1 MFCKNVFFRSRVE
14 TDWRA
19 AGADRSQDAT
29 GVHGSAAPKEAT
41 AMAVILF
48 TQQAQAQAQKG
59 QQEEATYEE
68 FKRAATGVLVLRGQH
83 IVDENGLRTRAAS
96 FLEGMLKDEQ
106 PLTPCTRYR
115 EENDMFVSPLTRARQ
130 TGWAFGN
137 AFISVNTLIGLIS
150 PGYQLPEY
158 KAVRA
163 VPRPNGQVNDDE
175 MMWVIG
181 PWSEKTKLL
190 LFATDGSKIERLEDW
205 IARRLQAL
213 QPN

>member
-1 MFCKNVFFRSRVE
+1 
-14 TDWRA
+14 
-19 AGADRSQDAT
+19 
-29 GVHGSAAPKEAT
+29 
-41 AMAVILF
+41 MAVILF

-83 IVDENGLRTRAAS
+83 IVDENGLRTRAAT

-130 TGWAFGN
+130 TGWSFGS
-137 AFISVNTLIGLIS
+137 AGFISVNTLIGLIS

-163 VPRPNGQVNDDE
+163 VPRPNGQVDDNE
-175 MMWVIG
+175 TMWVIG